1 VAVKAS
7 DPAVR
12 AEMQE
17 ILHLAAEPLRPNDNG
32 KSRLAR
38 AAGALR
44 LGRRRAYA
52 LWYGEERAVIR
63 EEEVARLRAERD
75 RLLELRIERLRRE
88 IAEAERQLGE
98 ARRRANLEAATG
110 LDRALA
116 AGPTEVDYTLIC
128 RGAA

>member
-1 VAVKAS
+1 MAS

-12 AEMQE
+12 VEMQE

-38 AAGALR
+38 AATVLQ

-52 LWYGEERAVIR
+52 LWYGEDHTLIR
-63 EEEVARLRAERD
+63 KEEAERLRAERA

-88 IAEAERQLGE
+88 IAEAERLLSE
-98 ARRRANLEAATG
+98 ARSRHAVAQELADRDQAVACAQAGALGRAGCA
-110 LDRALA
+110 
-116 AGPTEVDYTLIC
+116 P
-128 RGAA
+128 

>member
-1 VAVKAS
+1 MAS

-38 AAGALR
+38 AAEALK

-52 LWYGEERAVIR
+52 LWYGEAHTLIR

-88 IAEAERQLGE
+88 IAEAERRLQE
-98 ARRRANLEAATG
+98 ARLADLEAAAD
-110 LDRALA
+110 LDRAKA
-116 AGPTEVDYTLIC
+116 VGPAEVDYTLIC